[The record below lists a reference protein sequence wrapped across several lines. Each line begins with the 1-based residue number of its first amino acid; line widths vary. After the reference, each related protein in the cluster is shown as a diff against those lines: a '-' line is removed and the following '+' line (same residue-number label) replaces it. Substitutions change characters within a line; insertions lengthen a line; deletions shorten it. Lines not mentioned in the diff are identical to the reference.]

1 MAKTLAKVFIIM
13 TLVFEGMTILGMNAF
28 YPALAIVSGIVV
40 LAVIIYHIIKQFDKK
55 RYVTISVK
63 KAAVA

>member
-28 YPALAIVSGIVV
+28 YPVLAIVSGIVV
-40 LAVIIYHIIKQFDKK
+40 LTVIIYHIIKKFDKK

>member
-13 TLVFEGMTILGMNAF
+13 TLVFEGIIILGMSTF
-28 YPALAIVSGIVV
+28 YPVLAIVSGIVV
-40 LAVIIYHIIKQFDKK
+40 LAVIIYHIIKKFDKK

-63 KAAVA
+63 KAAIA

>member
-1 MAKTLAKVFIIM
+1 M

-55 RYVTISVK
+55 RYVTITVK

>member
-13 TLVFEGMTILGMNAF
+13 TLVFEGMTILGMSAF
-28 YPALAIVSGIVV
+28 YPVLAIVSGIVV
-40 LAVIIYHIIKQFDKK
+40 LAVIIYHIIKKFDKK

>member
-13 TLVFEGMTILGMNAF
+13 TLVFEGMTILGMSAF
-28 YPALAIVSGIVV
+28 YPAFAIVSGIVV
-40 LAVIIYHIIKQFDKK
+40 LSVIIYHLIKRYDKK

>member
-13 TLVFEGMTILGMNAF
+13 TLVFEGMTILGMSAF
-28 YPALAIVSGIVV
+28 YPVFAIVSGIIF
-40 LAVIIYHIIKQFDKK
+40 LAVIIYHIIKKFDKK